1 MSPLFNSL
9 AAVFLVSLASLSG
22 VIFLLL
28 KPALISRLSVYLVS
42 FAVGGLLGDVFIH
55 ILPESYSGHIPETSV
70 SLLVVAGLL
79 LNFILEKFLRW
90 RHCHNPDCHQGG
102 DDHGHIVTLNIVADG
117 VHNFIDGML
126 VAASFMIS
134 RELGLATALA
144 VLVHEIPQEI
154 GDFAILVHNK
164 VSVSKALVLNFLS
177 ATISLLGVFAAF
189 FLGGNIENFA
199 SYLLP
204 VTAGAFIYLAASD
217 LIPELHRHQPKF
229 AESLTQLLS
238 IILGVSLMFLLL
250 FME

>member
-9 AAVFLVSLASLSG
+9 IAVFLVSLASLSG
-22 VIFLLL
+22 VIFLFS

-42 FAVGGLLGDVFIH
+42 FAVGGLLGDAFIH
-55 ILPESYSGHIPETSV
+55 ILPESYSGNITETNV
-70 SLLVVAGLL
+70 SLLVIAGLL
-79 LNFILEKFLRW
+79 LNFVLEKFLRW
-90 RHCHNPDCHQGG
+90 RHCHNPDCHEGEN
-102 DDHGHIVTLNIVADG
+102 DHGHIVVLNIIGDA

-126 VAASFMIS
+126 IAASFMIS
-134 RELGLATALA
+134 RELGLATSIA

-154 GDFAILVHNK
+154 GDFAILIH
-164 VSVSKALVLNFLS
+164 SRIPIFKALLLNFLS
-177 ATISLLGVFAAF
+177 AMVSLLGVLLVF

-229 AESLTQLLS
+229 ADSLAQLLS
-238 IILGVSLMFLLL
+238 ITLGVALMFLLL
-250 FME
+250 LME